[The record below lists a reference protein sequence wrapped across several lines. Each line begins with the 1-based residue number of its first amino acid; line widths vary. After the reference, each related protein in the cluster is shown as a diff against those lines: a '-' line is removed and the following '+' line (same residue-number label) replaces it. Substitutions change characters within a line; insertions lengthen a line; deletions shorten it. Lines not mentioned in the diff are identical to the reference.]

1 MKKLVL
7 PAVVSVLAGAAYYYA
22 FLPPMNIHSGEFWSF
37 VILLLGIFA
46 GLCVLTSIRV
56 DANNTVYYSNG
67 MQGGQLTLSG
77 IGAKA
82 ATYVGIG
89 IAVIIALLFVMQFL
103 SGPIINAKAYAA
115 LGNNIIADGDF
126 DTDVP
131 LVEDG
136 IITDIA
142 IMDTLTAETL
152 GSRQIGSL
160 GTLATQYEL
169 GDFMTTTIN
178 GNITKVATLGYGDFF
193 KWVNSRSSGIPG
205 YVTVD
210 PVLGTS
216 AYVEFDTAIVYSDTG
231 YFMDNAYRQ
240 MRFSYPLA
248 MFYNM
253 HFEVDNAGNP
263 YWVASVQKINIGL
276 FGGSTPNG
284 VIVMDAVTGECT
296 QYATDEIP
304 DWVSI
309 AYPAGDLIRLVNY
322 AGEYSN
328 GFLNSILAKKDVY
341 VCTDDYG
348 YKVVSDELN
357 AFTGV
362 TSAASDQSNMAFVL
376 CNEYTGQIIRYTI
389 YGAEEYSAMTAA
401 EGLVLDFGYEAS
413 FPSICNVE
421 GAPVYIMAL
430 TDAGNLIKKYA
441 MVDLQDYTKVV
452 IGDTVQETWENFLVK
467 YTDVQ
472 LVPEVDDTMVEET
485 PAPETVPEAFAAYDM
500 ELNGLQ
506 IAPVLA
512 SVDGNSYIYL
522 YSLEGEVYRV
532 PLDGNEAILLY
543 VVNPDYAVTCYAL
556 TVTNAISD
564 GVYAADFNEA
574 TLLSGVSQ

>member
-1 MKKLVL
+1 MKKIIF
-7 PAVVSVLAGAAYYYA
+7 PAVVTLLAGAIYYYM
-22 FLPPMNIHSGEFWSF
+22 FLPPINIHSGAFWSF
-37 VILLLGIFA
+37 AIMLLGLFA
-46 GLCVLTSIRV
+46 GLCLLSSIKI
-56 DANNTVYYSNG
+56 DTDNTIYYGNG
-67 MQGGQLTLSG
+67 MQGGQFVLSG
-77 IGAKA
+77 VGAKI
-82 ATYVGIG
+82 ATRLG
-89 IAVIIALLFVMQFL
+89 IALGVLVVLLVLLQFL

-115 LGNNIIADGDF
+115 LGNNIISDGDF

-131 LVEDG
+131 VVENG
-136 IITDIA
+136 IVTDIA
-142 IMDTLTAETL
+142 IMDTLTAQTL

-169 GDFMTTTIN
+169 GEFMTTTIN
-178 GNITKVATLGYGDFF
+178 GSITKVATLGYGDFF
-193 KWVNSRSSGIPG
+193 KWFNSRSSGIPG

-216 AYVEFDTAIVYSDTG
+216 AYVEFDTPIVYSDTG

-240 MRFSYPLA
+240 MRFAYPLA

-284 VIVMDAVTGECT
+284 VIVMDAVTGECV
-296 QYATDEIP
+296 QYGTDEIP
-304 DWVSI
+304 EWVSI
-309 AYPAGDLIRLVNY
+309 AYPADDLIRLVNY

-341 VCTDDYG
+341 LCTDDYG
-348 YKVVSDELN
+348 YKTVDGQLN
-357 AFTGV
+357 SFTGV

-467 YTDVQ
+467 YTDVS
-472 LVPEVDDTMVEET
+472 LTPEETLTPEEPEVQEKVAVE
-485 PAPETVPEAFAAYDM
+485 AYDI
-500 ELNGLQ
+500 G
-506 IAPVLA
+506 
-512 SVDGNSYIYL
+512 
-522 YSLEGEVYRV
+522 
-532 PLDGNEAILLY
+532 
-543 VVNPDYAVTCYAL
+543 
-556 TVTNAISD
+556 
-564 GVYAADFNEA
+564 
-574 TLLSGVSQ
+574 